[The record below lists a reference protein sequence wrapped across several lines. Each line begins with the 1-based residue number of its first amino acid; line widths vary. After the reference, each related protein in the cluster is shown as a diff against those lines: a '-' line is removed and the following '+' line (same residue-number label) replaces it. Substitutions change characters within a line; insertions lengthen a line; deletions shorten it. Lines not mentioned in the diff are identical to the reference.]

1 MNPVSL
7 AWGREGLVDVFI
19 YLNGSYR
26 EDKERLSSSMHKEQ
40 QVIITAAMRKNNN
53 KSVRYKAKFFTK
65 TKTKPNSQVTPKGC
79 VSILEDCH
87 SSTGQGL
94 DVTHSLRYLQSQL
107 CWSPCPP
114 GTDSEGRSCCSQRH
128 VKESAQG
135 PGILLLWNGFS
146 SLLSLH
152 VCP

>member
-7 AWGREGLVDVFI
+7 AWGREGLVDVFS

-40 QVIITAAMRKNNN
+40 QVIITAAIRKK

-65 TKTKPNSQVTPKGC
+65 TKTKPNSHVTPKGC
-79 VSILEDCH
+79 ISILEDCH
-87 SSTGQGL
+87 RSTGQGP

-107 CWSPCPP
+107 CFDT
-114 GTDSEGRSCCSQRH
+114 GVD
-128 VKESAQG
+128 
-135 PGILLLWNGFS
+135 
-146 SLLSLH
+146 
-152 VCP
+152 